1 MEAKQTIADGIK
13 RGAWLKIQ
21 SFFLSGV
28 TLLVACSG
36 APRTS
41 QPAVSA
47 PTGTTVPTETLP
59 PTLAPSLT
67 LTSAVGSL
75 RCTPPDS
82 GYPATIHYENE
93 DSFGDGYISRIKID
107 EVTTKSDEEIVSLL
121 VTQWL
126 EHYKTRSSAPTA
138 AIKDYKVEKII
149 LDDASCDPFFEIVAG
164 VRFSIIPAHL
174 PSDYASFWTDQVDPN
189 DVWWH
194 SGAPFGIFKDGDF
207 YRLRLVFGWGT

>member
-1 MEAKQTIADGIK
+1 MIADGIK
-13 RGAWLKIQ
+13 RDAWLKTR

-28 TLLVACSG
+28 TLLVACSP

-41 QPAVSA
+41 LPAVSP
-47 PTGTTVPTETLP
+47 PTGTAVPTETIS
-59 PTLAPSLT
+59 PTLT
-67 LTSAVGSL
+67 LTSAVVYL

-93 DSFGDGYISRIKID
+93 DNFGDGYISRIKTD
-107 EVTTKSDEEIVSLL
+107 EVATKSDEEIVSFL

-126 EHYKTRSSAPTA
+126 EHYKTRSSASTA
-138 AIKDYKVEKII
+138 AIKDYQVEKIT
-149 LDDASCDPFFEIVAG
+149 LYDASCDPFFEIVAG
-164 VRFSIIPAHL
+164 VRFSIIPAQV
-174 PSDYASFWTDQVDPN
+174 PNDYASFWTDQVDLN

-194 SGAPFGIFKDGDF
+194 IGAPFGIFKDGDF